1 MGTKCIGYP
10 LKFSL
15 AIGLIIDSN
24 NIKAAGQLVSQAL
37 FEQII
42 LRCFNDFV
50 LLTKIHTFSGR
61 FKAAIATQANFYKY
75 QCFAIAHDQI
85 NLTAFATIVFVPGLQ
100 ALAMQKF
107 LSTGF
112 GIEAFG

>member
-1 MGTKCIGYP
+1 MCTKCIGYP

-15 AIGLIIDSN
+15 TIGFIIDGD
-24 NIKAAGQLVSQAL
+24 NIKAAGQFVRQAF

-42 LRCFNDFV
+42 LSRFNDLV
-50 LLTKIHTFSGR
+50 LLAKIHTFSGS

-85 NLTAFATIVFVPGLQ
+85 NLTAFATIVFVLGLQ
-100 ALAMQKF
+100 AFAMQKF

-112 GIEAFG
+112 GIEAFD